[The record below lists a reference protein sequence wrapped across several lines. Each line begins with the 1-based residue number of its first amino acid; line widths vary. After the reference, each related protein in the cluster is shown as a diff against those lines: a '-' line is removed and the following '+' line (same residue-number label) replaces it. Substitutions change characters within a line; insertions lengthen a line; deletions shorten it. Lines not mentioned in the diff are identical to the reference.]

1 MQRLFDLTLALTGLI
16 VTLPLTLLIVI
27 ALLLFDFGNPF
38 FVHRRVGQEG
48 KEFGLIKFRTMR
60 RNAGGVGLTV
70 ARDARITLIGRIL
83 RRLKLDELPQ
93 LLNVAAGQ
101 MAIVGP
107 RPETPEF
114 VGRYDAAQREILKY
128 KPGLTDPASLK
139 YRFEE
144 KLLAKFADPV
154 DVYIK
159 TILPDK
165 IALSLAYQERR
176 TIWSDV
182 GIIVRTILAILGSQR
197 ATKTLDKNGL
207 AA

>member
-1 MQRLFDLTLALTGLI
+1 MQRLFDLTLATLGLL
-16 VTLPLTLLIVI
+16 VTLPLTLLIVL
-27 ALLLFDFGNPF
+27 ALLLFDFGNPV
-38 FVHRRVGQEG
+38 FVHRRVGREG
-48 KEFGLIKFRTMR
+48 EEFGLIKFRTMR

-70 ARDARITLIGRIL
+70 ARDARITPIGRIL

-114 VGRYDAAQREILKY
+114 VAGYDAAQREILRY

-139 YRFEE
+139 YRHEE
-144 KLLAKFADPV
+144 KILAKFADPV

-165 IALSLAYQERR
+165 IALSLAYQKRR

-182 GIIVRTILAILGSQR
+182 GIIVRTILAISRSHR